1 MGASG
6 LPGGTSPL
14 PPLCSGKPTT
24 PTSRARRLPRTCWC
38 TTLTRSCAVPSSS
51 TTTAPGS
58 PWWNCKLPVRLAASL
73 PAPRS
78 AWPFRCPH
86 GPWIKLS
93 LPLSPLHPSLHPP
106 HPRRPLQTPPP
117 PAGPSSPTGP
127 LPSCALSLPRSCLS
141 PLALSSDSP
150 YVPTV
155 LPPAAMTTFQGLGA
169 WTSDVTVSQSWGPKS
184 KSKASAGR
192 VPRGSC
198 APRPPSRVSSG
209 GRSQ

>member
-24 PTSRARRLPRTCWC
+24 PTSRARRPPRTCWC
-38 TTLTRSCAVPSSS
+38 TTLTRSWAVPSSS

-86 GPWIKLS
+86 RPWIKLS

-106 HPRRPLQTPPP
+106 PHRPLQAPDPRP
-117 PAGPSSPTGP
+117 LQPHRPFAQLCP
-127 LPSCALSLPRSCLS
+127 LPTPFLPF
-141 PLALSSDSP
+141 PLSSQLRQPLRAHCLTSRGHDNIP
-150 YVPTV
+150 GTG
-155 LPPAAMTTFQGLGA
+155 GLRHQ
-169 WTSDVTVSQSWGPKS
+169 T
-184 KSKASAGR
+184 
-192 VPRGSC
+192 
-198 APRPPSRVSSG
+198 
-209 GRSQ
+209 